1 MLVVFLTLR
10 YYDRQEYILRAYGK
24 AEHMNIESITI
35 PVRLDA
41 VTFRRFAIFDT
52 MKRQKRWKSPAI
64 FATILM
70 VSAIVCFAMNSRAD
84 QAVLIGSVLTIIA
97 LGLPGVWFGM
107 FFRSLDAQA
116 KTMKLHTSRLTYTV
130 KLNEGDHGSHGVQVT
145 SPAGEN
151 NTAQFSWK
159 DLYAAYRDTG
169 CIYLY
174 VSDCQAFLLPDEQAD
189 VAADELWDYLKAH
202 MGSEKMRDCR
212 KK

>member
-1 MLVVFLTLR
+1 MKT
-10 YYDRQEYILRAYGK
+10 
-24 AEHMNIESITI
+24 ESITI

-41 VTFRRFAIFDT
+41 ATFRKFATFDT

-64 FATILM
+64 FAGILM
-70 VSAIVCFAMNSRAD
+70 AFAIVCFAMNSRAD
-84 QAVLIGSVLTIIA
+84 QAVFIGSVLTIIA

-116 KTMKLHTSRLTYTV
+116 KAMNLHTARLTYTV
-130 KLNEGDHGSHGVQVT
+130 KLTEGDHGTNGIQVT

-174 VSDCQAFLLPDEQAD
+174 VSDRQAFLLPDEQAD
-189 VAADELWDYLKAH
+189 VTADELWEYLKEH
-202 MGSEKMRDCR
+202 MGSENMHDCR
-212 KK
+212 K